1 MCVFLLHGVDVMG
14 FTHFA
19 NVEDV
24 KAQLILMFQD
34 KHRNTVMDNNILD
47 KHGWAVA
54 FDGHSADKTYHFSS
68 FSTAIA
74 WMASLVNQID
84 ALNHHPE
91 WQNVYNRVEVRLT
104 THDAGTLTELD
115 IQLADVLDQSFDLM
129 QG

>member
-1 MCVFLLHGVDVMG
+1 MG

-19 NVEDV
+19 NVEDMCV
-24 KAQLILMFQD
+24 RLILLLIYVNWD
-34 KHRNTVMDNNILD
+34 SLMDNKILEQG
-47 KHGWAVA
+47 GWTVA
-54 FDGHSADKTYHFSS
+54 SDGHFADKTYRFPS
-68 FSTAIA
+68 FSAAIA
-74 WMASLVNQID
+74 WMASLVDQID

-115 IQLADVLDQSFDLM
+115 IQLAHVLDQSFDLM

>member
-1 MCVFLLHGVDVMG
+1 MG

-19 NVEDV
+19 NVEDMR
-24 KAQLILMFQD
+24 ARLIL
-34 KHRNTVMDNNILD
+34 HRIDAYGDIRMDYKVLEEGGWTV
-47 KHGWAVA
+47 AS
-54 FDGHSADKTYHFSS
+54 DGHSANKTYRFPGFSA
-68 FSTAIA
+68 AIA
-74 WMASLVNQID
+74 WMASLVDQID

-115 IQLADVLDQSFDLM
+115 IQLARVLDQSFDLM

>member
-1 MCVFLLHGVDVMG
+1 MDVMG

-19 NVEDV
+19 NVEEMC
-24 KAQLILMFQD
+24 ARLIL
-34 KHRNTVMDNNILD
+34 HRIGAYRDIRMDYKILD
-47 KHGWAVA
+47 EGGWTVA
-54 FDGHSADKTYHFSS
+54 SDGHSANKTYRFPS
-68 FSTAIA
+68 FSAAIS
-74 WMASLVNQID
+74 WMASVVNQTD

-115 IQLADVLDQSFDLM
+115 IQLSRVLDQSFDLM

>member
-1 MCVFLLHGVDVMG
+1 MG

-19 NVEDV
+19 NVEDMR
-24 KAQLILMFQD
+24 ARLIFYCIDAYTDSL
-34 KHRNTVMDNNILD
+34 MDNKILEEG
-47 KHGWAVA
+47 GWTVA
-54 FDGHSADKTYHFSS
+54 SDGHSANKIYRFPS
-68 FSTAIA
+68 FSAAIA
-74 WMASLVNQID
+74 WMASLVDQID

-115 IQLADVLDQSFDLM
+115 TQLARVLDQNFDLM

>member
-1 MCVFLLHGVDVMG
+1 M
-14 FTHFA
+14 HFA

-24 KAQLILMFQD
+24 RARLIL
-34 KHRNTVMDNNILD
+34 HRIGAYMDSLMDNKILEEG
-47 KHGWAVA
+47 GWTVA
-54 FDGHSADKTYHFSS
+54 SDGHSAGKTYRFPS
-68 FSTAIA
+68 FSAAIA
-74 WMASLVNQID
+74 WMESLVDQID

-115 IQLADVLDQSFDLM
+115 TQLARVLDQSFDPM